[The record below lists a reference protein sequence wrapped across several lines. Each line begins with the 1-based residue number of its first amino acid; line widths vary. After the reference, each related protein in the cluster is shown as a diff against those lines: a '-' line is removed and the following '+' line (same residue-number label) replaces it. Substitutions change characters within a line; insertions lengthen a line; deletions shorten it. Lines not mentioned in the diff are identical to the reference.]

1 MKVADMKDEDTLK
14 KMKVLDIR
22 KHVREFNEHYAI
34 KGYSKVKKDQ
44 LINMVL
50 TAQDR
55 IKNSKKP
62 TPKAPKAK
70 ASPKA
75 KKASP
80 LTVTKANGSVKEL
93 KVRTKKTAPNKKRQ
107 EIKEKLK
114 ELLSQFTDQ
123 TENNG
128 GDELFELSGAGDFI
142 KTLSSIKSKDKD
154 IIELKKLVRENKYKV
169 SFEGGKVKGKQG
181 VGWFWD
187 MYNTNEIYHKLNAI
201 NNKY

>member
-62 TPKAPKAK
+62 TPKAPKA
-70 ASPKA
+70 PKA
-75 KKASP
+75 KKAK
-80 LTVTKANGSVKEL
+80 KAEPVKA
-93 KVRTKKTAPNKKRQ
+93 KPNKKRQ
-107 EIKEKLK
+107 EIKMKLK
-114 ELLSQFTDQ
+114 ELLSQFSDQ
-123 TENNG
+123 SENNG
-128 GDELFELSGAGDFI
+128 GDEFFELRNAGDFI

-169 SFEGGKVKGKQG
+169 SFEGEKVKGKQG

-187 MYNTNEIYHKLNAI
+187 MYNTNEIYRKLNAI